1 MAPARAA
8 TRISFMGHGAR
19 KFCWIAGLTFASCA
33 CGASS
38 APRVSARA
46 ADDAQQQPARTVP
59 ETTPVEFV
67 VGNLEY
73 LLVHEIGHF
82 VIAEREIPIVG
93 PLENAADYIATLA
106 LIREDPLD
114 PLRSDR
120 ALTFLVATAKGFEE
134 AWRTGVAVGAEAPYW
149 GAHALT
155 IQRYYQILCLL
166 YGSDPERFARAAEVA
181 SLPPARARDCV
192 NEYVRAAS
200 AYDWL
205 LANYGRKPGDGEG
218 AAIEIVYGPPPTK
231 TSMTILEAVRSI
243 ELFERVSDRLR
254 LRFTLREPF
263 RLVTRT
269 CGQPQA
275 AWVPADRELVICY
288 ELVDALYL
296 LAIQSQNAAD
306 SRGAARG
313 KH

>member
-1 MAPARAA
+1 MK
-8 TRISFMGHGAR
+8 SGAR
-19 KFCWIAGLTFASCA
+19 RFCWIVGLTLASCA

-38 APRVSARA
+38 APRASARA
-46 ADDAQQQPARTVP
+46 AKDAQPPPPRSVP
-59 ETTPVEFV
+59 QTTPVQFV

-73 LLVHEIGHF
+73 LLVHEVGHF
-82 VIAEREIPIVG
+82 VIEERQIPIVG

-106 LIREDPLD
+106 LIREEPLD

-134 AWRTGVAVGAEAPYW
+134 AWRTGVSVGAEAPYW

-181 SLPPARARDCV
+181 SLPTARAGDCV

-205 LANYGRKPGDGEG
+205 LTTYGRKPGDGEG

-231 TSMTILEAVRSI
+231 TSMTVLEAARAI
-243 ELFERVSDRLR
+243 QLFERISARLR
-254 LRFTLREPF
+254 QRFTLSEPF
-263 RLVTRT
+263 TLVIRT

-275 AWVPADRELVICY
+275 AWVPADRQLVICY

-296 LAIQSQNAAD
+296 LAIQSQTAANT
-306 SRGAARG
+306 RG
-313 KH
+313 KR

>member
-1 MAPARAA
+1 MVPAPAA
-8 TRISFMGHGAR
+8 TRIAFMREGAR
-19 KFCWIAGLTFASCA
+19 RFCWIAGLTFASCA
-33 CGASS
+33 CGAS
-38 APRVSARA
+38 AALRESARA
-46 ADDAQQQPARTVP
+46 VDAQPPLARSVP
-59 ETTPVEFV
+59 ETTRVEFV

-73 LLVHEIGHF
+73 MLVHEIGHF
-82 VIAEREIPIVG
+82 VIAEKEIPIVG

-106 LIREDPLD
+106 LIREEPLD

-120 ALTFLVATAKGFEE
+120 AVTFLVATAKGFEE
-134 AWRTGVAVGAEAPYW
+134 AWRNGVSVGAEAPYW

-181 SLPPARARDCV
+181 SLPATRARDCV

-231 TSMTILEAVRSI
+231 TSMMILDAVRTLQ
-243 ELFERVSDRLR
+243 LFERVSERLR
-254 LRFTLREPF
+254 QRFALREPIT
-263 RLVTRT
+263 LVTRK
-269 CGQPQA
+269 CGQSQA

-288 ELVDALYL
+288 ELVDALYVL
-296 LAIQSQNAAD
+296 GLQAQSATN
-306 SRGAARG
+306 SRDTARS
-313 KH
+313 KR

>member
-1 MAPARAA
+1 
-8 TRISFMGHGAR
+8 MGHGAR
-19 KFCWIAGLTFASCA
+19 TFWWIAGLTFASCA
-33 CGASS
+33 CGAS
-38 APRVSARA
+38 AAQRVSTRA
-46 ADDAQQQPARTVP
+46 AENVPQPISTVP
-59 ETTPVEFV
+59 EATPIEFV

-106 LIREDPLD
+106 LIREEPLD

-120 ALTFLVATAKGFEE
+120 PLTFLVATAKGFEE
-134 AWRTGVAVGAEAPYW
+134 AWRTGVSVDAEVPYW

-181 SLPPARARDCV
+181 SLPAARAHDCV
-192 NEYVRAAS
+192 TEYARAAS
-200 AYDWL
+200 AYEWL
-205 LANYGRKPGDGEG
+205 LANYGRKPDDGEG
-218 AAIEIVYGPPPTK
+218 AAIEIVYGPPPTR
-231 TSMTILEAVRSI
+231 TSKTILEAVKSI
-243 ELFERVSDRLR
+243 QLFERVSERLR
-254 LRFTLREPF
+254 QKFTLREPF
-263 RLVTRT
+263 KLVTRT
-269 CGQPQA
+269 CGQSQA

-296 LAIQSQNAAD
+296 LAIQAQNGAS
-306 SRGAARG
+306 SRGAARTRR
-313 KH
+313 